1 MSLRVDRPFTRQQA
15 NDAGITDAML
25 RRRSAFRRLLRGV
38 YLAEGVPVTLH
49 LWLLAA
55 LLAAPPGSVVSHLTA
70 LRWYGY
76 EQGPLL
82 PLHVSTRG
90 PTHSRLDELE
100 VHRRGARITE
110 YLHHGVPVTGPDRT
124 IVDLARDVSI
134 PRLIEIIE
142 WMMGNGFTTV
152 DRLADYAL
160 NRHLHGVRRVRS
172 VLGRVR
178 AGAESPTESRVRLML
193 VFARLPEPELNVNLC
208 DDDGHWLARGD
219 LCFLTWKVLVEY
231 DGWQHE
237 RDAQQRVNDIARRER
252 LEAAGWR
259 LIVITAG
266 DLGRPRQIVHRVH
279 NALTDRGYAGP
290 RPVMSSQWD
299 TWFPTRN

>member
-1 MSLRVDRPFTRQQA
+1 MSLPVDRPFTRQQA

-25 RRRSAFRRLLRGV
+25 RRRSAYRRLLRGV
-38 YLAEGVPVTLH
+38 YLAADVPVTLR

-55 LLAAPPGSVVSHLTA
+55 LLVAPAGAVVSHLTA

-82 PLHVSTRG
+82 PLHVSTRSA
-90 PTHSRLDELE
+90 THSRLDELE
-100 VHRRGARITE
+100 VHRRGTRITG
-110 YLHHGVPVTGPDRT
+110 YLHQGIPVTGPDRT

-142 WMMGNGFTTV
+142 WMLFNGLTTL

-160 NRHLHGVRRVRS
+160 TCHLHGVRRVRS

-178 AGAESPTESRVRLML
+178 IGAESPLESRVRLML
-193 VFARLPEPELNVNLC
+193 VFARLPEPEPNVNLH

-219 LCFLTWKVLVEY
+219 LCFLRWKVLVEY
-231 DGWQHE
+231 DGWHHE

-266 DLGRPRQIVHRVH
+266 DLARPRQIVARVH
-279 NALTDRGYAGP
+279 GALRDRGYAGP
-290 RPVMSSQWD
+290 SPVMSTQWD
-299 TWFPTRN
+299 TWFPTRS